1 MSYQVLS
8 LKLRPQRFDEVV
20 GQTHVTRTLQNAI
33 GLDRVAHG
41 YIFSGPRGVGK
52 TTTAR
57 ILAKV
62 LNCKNPKDNNP
73 CGTCVNCTEI
83 TQGSNLDVQEL
94 DGASNRGIDEM
105 RDLREAVKYPPNNSK
120 YRIYII
126 DEVHMLTRE
135 AFNALLKTLE
145 EPPPHVIFIMATTDA
160 HKVPATILSRTQR
173 FDFKHISIND
183 ISEYLKQILESENI
197 KYDTDG
203 IRLIAQK
210 ADGSLR
216 DSLSLLDQTIAYA
229 SDALDVETI
238 RDVLGIIKENV
249 FLNIIQTIEKRD
261 HKEVIHQLSQLID
274 AGYAISD
281 FISGFN
287 EYLRDCMIQKTGESA
302 KLNLSEN
309 SLNWLQTGCR
319 FSTADFLRMLDLSLQ
334 FESKLRFLQ
343 QPQISLEALFIK
355 LSMMDASVDI
365 ASILSGEVP
374 KTISVKK
381 PESQKPSITTENPDS
396 PLPLVQTEPMES
408 PQPTENNPVT
418 EKLTTPTPP
427 VVSEPVP
434 QQVRNLTLEDFN
446 NSWTKIIEGLE
457 EKNSKIAH
465 FLEEAKLS
473 SFDGKQ
479 LLIELV
485 NGHRFHLKTLE
496 KDAEQ
501 IASVINDK
509 LNQKIRIKF
518 HIQENNEEK
527 PEKKKPESAEHP
539 LFMKVLETFEGEIIR

>member
-281 FISGFN
+281 FIGGFN
-287 EYLRDCMIQKTGESA
+287 EFLRSCMIQKTGESA

-381 PESQKPSITTENPDS
+381 PESQKPSITTEKPDS
-396 PLPLVQTEPMES
+396 PLVQTEPMES

-446 NSWTKIIEGLE
+446 NSWTEIIEGLE

>member
-261 HKEVIHQLSQLID
+261 HKEVIHQLNQLID

-287 EYLRDCMIQKTGESA
+287 DFLRNCMIQKTGESA

-309 SLNWLQTGCR
+309 SLNWLQSGCW

-381 PESQKPSITTENPDS
+381 PEYQKPSITTENPDS
-396 PLPLVQTEPMES
+396 PLVQTEPIDS

-427 VVSEPVP
+427 AVSEPVP
-434 QQVRNLTLEDFN
+434 QQVKNLTLEDFN
-446 NSWTKIIEGLE
+446 NSWTEIIEGLE

>member
-287 EYLRDCMIQKTGESA
+287 DFLRNCMIQKTGESA

-309 SLNWLQTGCR
+309 SLNWLQMGCR

-381 PESQKPSITTENPDS
+381 PESQKPSITTEKPDS
-396 PLPLVQTEPMES
+396 PLVQTEPMES

-446 NSWTKIIEGLE
+446 NSWTEIIEGLE

>member
-287 EYLRDCMIQKTGESA
+287 EFLRNCMIQKTGESA

-381 PESQKPSITTENPDS
+381 PESQKPSITTEKPDS
-396 PLPLVQTEPMES
+396 SLVQTEPMES

-418 EKLTTPTPP
+418 EKLTTPTQP

-434 QQVRNLTLEDFN
+434 QQVRNLTLKDFN
-446 NSWTKIIEGLE
+446 NSWTEIIEGLE

>member
-287 EYLRDCMIQKTGESA
+287 EFLRNCMIQKTGESA

-381 PESQKPSITTENPDS
+381 PESQKPSITTEKPDS
-396 PLPLVQTEPMES
+396 SLVQTEPMES

-446 NSWTKIIEGLE
+446 NSWTEIIEGLE

>member
-287 EYLRDCMIQKTGESA
+287 EFLRNCMIQKTGESA

-396 PLPLVQTEPMES
+396 PLVQTEPIDS

-427 VVSEPVP
+427 AVSEPVP

-446 NSWTKIIEGLE
+446 NSWTEIIEGLE

>member
-287 EYLRDCMIQKTGESA
+287 EFLRNCMIQKTGESA

-381 PESQKPSITTENPDS
+381 PESQKPSITTEKPDS
-396 PLPLVQTEPMES
+396 PLVQTEPMES

-427 VVSEPVP
+427 AVSEPVT

-446 NSWTKIIEGLE
+446 NSWTEIIEGLE

-485 NGHRFHLKTLE
+485 NGHRFQLKTLE

>member
-8 LKLRPQRFDEVV
+8 LKLRPQRFDEVI

-62 LNCKNPKDNNP
+62 LNCKNPQENNP
-73 CGTCVNCTEI
+73 CGTCVNCKEI

-94 DGASNRGIDEM
+94 DGASNRGIDEI
-105 RDLREAVKYPPNNSK
+105 RDLREAVKYPPSNGK

-126 DEVHMLTRE
+126 DEVHMLTGP

-173 FDFKHISIND
+173 FDFKQISIND
-183 ISEYLKQILESENI
+183 ISGYLTQILESENI
-197 KYDTDG
+197 KYDSDG

-238 RDVLGIIKENV
+238 RDVLGIMKENV
-249 FLNIIQTIEKRD
+249 FLNIIQSIEKRN

-274 AGYAISD
+274 SGFAISD
-281 FISGFN
+281 FINGFN
-287 EYLRDCMIQKTGESA
+287 EYLRNCMIQKAGESA
-302 KLNLSEN
+302 KLNLSED
-309 SLNWLQTGCR
+309 SLNWLQTDCR

-334 FESKLRFLQ
+334 FESNLKFLQ

-355 LSMMDASVDI
+355 LSMMDSSIDI
-365 ASILSGEVP
+365 ASILSGELSHS
-374 KTISVKK
+374 ISVKK
-381 PESQKPSITTENPDS
+381 PEMKIPPITTEPTPS
-396 PLPLVQTEPMES
+396 APVQVEPKEYLQQTEKS
-408 PQPTENNPVT
+408 DLLPTLPA
-418 EKLTTPTPP
+418 
-427 VVSEPVP
+427 VSEPVP
-434 QQVRNLTLEDFN
+434 QPVRNLTLEDFK
-446 NSWTKIIEGLE
+446 NSWNKIIEGLE

-473 SFDGKQ
+473 TFDGKQ
-479 LLIELV
+479 LSIELV
-485 NGHRFHLKTLE
+485 NGHRFQLKTLE

-501 IASVINDK
+501 IASVIKDK

-518 HIQENNEEK
+518 HIQKNNEEN

>member
-287 EYLRDCMIQKTGESA
+287 DFLRNCMIQKTGESA

-309 SLNWLQTGCR
+309 SLNWLQMGCR

-396 PLPLVQTEPMES
+396 PLVQTEPMES

-446 NSWTKIIEGLE
+446 NSWTEIIEGLE

>member
-287 EYLRDCMIQKTGESA
+287 EFLRNCMIQKTGESA

-309 SLNWLQTGCR
+309 SLNWLQMGCR

-381 PESQKPSITTENPDS
+381 PESQKPSITTGNPDS
-396 PLPLVQTEPMES
+396 PLVQTEPIDS

-446 NSWTKIIEGLE
+446 NSWTEIIEGLE

>member
-83 TQGSNLDVQEL
+83 TQSSNLDVQEL

-281 FISGFN
+281 FISGVN
-287 EYLRDCMIQKTGESA
+287 EILRNCMIKKTGESA
-302 KLNLSEN
+302 QLNLSEN

-355 LSMMDASVDI
+355 LSMMDSSVDI

-381 PESQKPSITTENPDS
+381 PEPKKSTIPTENSISS
-396 PLPLVQTEPMES
+396 PVQTEPIDS

-434 QQVRNLTLEDFN
+434 QQVRNLPLEYFN
-446 NSWTKIIEGLE
+446 NSWPEIIEGLT

-465 FLEEAKLS
+465 FLDGAKLS

>member
-287 EYLRDCMIQKTGESA
+287 EFLRNCMIQKTGESA
-302 KLNLSEN
+302 QLNLSEN

-381 PESQKPSITTENPDS
+381 LESQKPSITTENPD
-396 PLPLVQTEPMES
+396 LPLVQTVPIDS

-446 NSWTKIIEGLE
+446 NSWTEIIEGLE

-485 NGHRFHLKTLE
+485 NGHRFQLKTLE

>member
-287 EYLRDCMIQKTGESA
+287 EFLRNCMIQKTGESA

-381 PESQKPSITTENPDS
+381 PEPQKSTIPTEDSISS
-396 PLPLVQTEPMES
+396 PVQTEPIDS

-446 NSWTKIIEGLE
+446 NSWTEIIEGLE

>member
-249 FLNIIQTIEKRD
+249 FLNIIQTIGKRD

-287 EYLRDCMIQKTGESA
+287 EFLRNCMIQKTGESA

-396 PLPLVQTEPMES
+396 PLVQTEPIDS

-427 VVSEPVP
+427 AVSEPVP

-446 NSWTKIIEGLE
+446 NSWTEIIEGLE

>member
-287 EYLRDCMIQKTGESA
+287 EFLRNCMIQKTGESA

-309 SLNWLQTGCR
+309 SLNWLQMGCR

-396 PLPLVQTEPMES
+396 PLVQTEPIDS

-446 NSWTKIIEGLE
+446 NSWTEIIEGLE

-485 NGHRFHLKTLE
+485 NGHRFQLKTLE

>member
-287 EYLRDCMIQKTGESA
+287 EFLRNCMIQKTGESA

-396 PLPLVQTEPMES
+396 PLVQTEPIDS

-418 EKLTTPTPP
+418 EKLTTPPPP

-446 NSWTKIIEGLE
+446 NSWTEIIEGLE

>member
-261 HKEVIHQLSQLID
+261 HKEVIHQLNQLID
-274 AGYAISD
+274 AGYAIPD

-287 EYLRDCMIQKTGESA
+287 EFLRNCMIQKTGESA

-396 PLPLVQTEPMES
+396 PLVQTEPIDS

-418 EKLTTPTPP
+418 EKLTTPPP
-427 VVSEPVP
+427 PAVSEPVP

-446 NSWTKIIEGLE
+446 NSWTEIIEGLE

-485 NGHRFHLKTLE
+485 NGHRFQLKTLE

>member
-287 EYLRDCMIQKTGESA
+287 EFLRNCMIQKTGESA

-309 SLNWLQTGCR
+309 SLNWLQTDCR

-396 PLPLVQTEPMES
+396 PLVQTEPIDS

-446 NSWTKIIEGLE
+446 NSWTEIIEELE

-485 NGHRFHLKTLE
+485 NGHRFQLKTLE

>member
-274 AGYAISD
+274 AGYAIPD

-287 EYLRDCMIQKTGESA
+287 EFLRNCMIQKTGESA

-309 SLNWLQTGCR
+309 SLNWLQMGCR

-381 PESQKPSITTENPDS
+381 PESQKPSITTEKPDS
-396 PLPLVQTEPMES
+396 PLVQTEPMES

-446 NSWTKIIEGLE
+446 NSWTEIIEGLE

>member
-229 SDALDVETI
+229 RDALDVETI

-274 AGYAISD
+274 AGYAIPD

-287 EYLRDCMIQKTGESA
+287 EFLRNCMIQKTGESA

-396 PLPLVQTEPMES
+396 PLVQTEPIDS

-446 NSWTKIIEGLE
+446 NSWTEIIEGLE

>member
-287 EYLRDCMIQKTGESA
+287 DFLRNCMIQKTGESA

-309 SLNWLQTGCR
+309 SLNWLQSGCW

-355 LSMMDASVDI
+355 LSMMDSSVDI

-381 PESQKPSITTENPDS
+381 PEPQKSTIPTENSISS
-396 PLPLVQTEPMES
+396 PAQTEPIDS
-408 PQPTENNPVT
+408 PPPIENNTVT
-418 EKLTTPTPP
+418 EKLITPTPP
-427 VVSEPVP
+427 AVSESVP

-446 NSWTKIIEGLE
+446 NSWTEIIEGLE

>member
-20 GQTHVTRTLQNAI
+20 GQMHVTRTLQNAI

-62 LNCKNPKDNNP
+62 LNCKNPHENNP

-83 TQGSNLDVQEL
+83 TQGSSLDVQEL
-94 DGASNRGIDEM
+94 DGASNRGIDEI
-105 RDLREAVKYPPNNSK
+105 RDLREAVKYPPNSGK

-126 DEVHMLTRE
+126 DEVHMLTGP

-173 FDFKHISIND
+173 FDFKQISIND
-183 ISEYLKQILESENI
+183 ISDYLTQILESENI
-197 KYDTDG
+197 KYDPDG

-216 DSLSLLDQTIAYA
+216 DSLSLLDQIMAYA

-261 HKEVIHQLSQLID
+261 HKAVIHQLSQFID
-274 AGYAISD
+274 AGFAISD

-287 EYLRDCMIQKTGESA
+287 EFLRNCMIHKTGESA

-309 SLNWLQTGCR
+309 SLIWLQTDCR

-374 KTISVKK
+374 NTSSVKK
-381 PESQKPSITTENPDS
+381 PELQKSSITEKPTS
-396 PLPLVQTEPMES
+396 PPIQSEPMES
-408 PQPTENNPVT
+408 PRLK
-418 EKLTTPTPP
+418 EKHSVAEKPDTPP
-427 VVSEPVP
+427 TLLAVSEPDS
-434 QQVRNLTLEDFN
+434 QQDRNLTVDDFR
-446 NSWTKIIEGLE
+446 NSWNEIVEGLE
-457 EKNSKIAH
+457 ENNSKIAH
-465 FLEEAKLS
+465 FLEGAILS

-479 LLIELV
+479 LLIELI
-485 NGHRFHLKTLE
+485 NGHRFQLKTLE

-501 IASVINDK
+501 IISVINDK

-527 PEKKKPESAEHP
+527 PEKQKLESAEHP

>member
-287 EYLRDCMIQKTGESA
+287 EFLRNCMIQKTGESA

-355 LSMMDASVDI
+355 LSMMDSSVDI

-381 PESQKPSITTENPDS
+381 PEPKKSTIPTENSISS
-396 PLPLVQTEPMES
+396 PVQTEPIDS

-427 VVSEPVP
+427 AVSEPVP

-446 NSWTKIIEGLE
+446 NSWTEIIEGLE

>member
-287 EYLRDCMIQKTGESA
+287 EFLRNCMIKKTGESA
-302 KLNLSEN
+302 QLNLSEN

-396 PLPLVQTEPMES
+396 PLVQTEPIDS
-408 PQPTENNPVT
+408 PQPTENNPVI

-446 NSWTKIIEGLE
+446 NSWTEIIEELE

>member
-261 HKEVIHQLSQLID
+261 HKEVIHQLNQLID

-287 EYLRDCMIQKTGESA
+287 EFLRNCMIQKTGESA

-381 PESQKPSITTENPDS
+381 PESQKPSITTEKPDS
-396 PLPLVQTEPMES
+396 SLVQTEPMES

-418 EKLTTPTPP
+418 EKLTTPPPP

-446 NSWTKIIEGLE
+446 NSWIEIIEGLE

-485 NGHRFHLKTLE
+485 NGHRFQLKTLE

-527 PEKKKPESAEHP
+527 PEKKKPKSAEHP

>member
-281 FISGFN
+281 FIRGFN
-287 EYLRDCMIQKTGESA
+287 EYLRNCMIQKTGESA

-381 PESQKPSITTENPDS
+381 LESQKPSITTENPDS
-396 PLPLVQTEPMES
+396 PLVQTEPIDS

-446 NSWTKIIEGLE
+446 NSWTEIIEGLE
-457 EKNSKIAH
+457 ENNSKIAH

-485 NGHRFHLKTLE
+485 NGHRFQLKTLE

>member
-229 SDALDVETI
+229 SDGLDVETI

-287 EYLRDCMIQKTGESA
+287 EYLRNCMIQKTGESA

-319 FSTADFLRMLDLSLQ
+319 FSPADFLRMLDLSLQ

-381 PESQKPSITTENPDS
+381 PESQKPSITTEKPDS
-396 PLPLVQTEPMES
+396 SLVQTEPMES

-446 NSWTKIIEGLE
+446 NSWTEIIEGLE

>member
-287 EYLRDCMIQKTGESA
+287 EFLRNCMIQKTGESA

-309 SLNWLQTGCR
+309 SLNWLQMGCR

-381 PESQKPSITTENPDS
+381 PESQKPSITTEKPDS
-396 PLPLVQTEPMES
+396 PLVQTEPMDS

-446 NSWTKIIEGLE
+446 NSWTEIIEGLE

>member
-261 HKEVIHQLSQLID
+261 HKEVIHQLNQLID
-274 AGYAISD
+274 AGYAIPD

-287 EYLRDCMIQKTGESA
+287 EFLRNCMIQKTGESA

-381 PESQKPSITTENPDS
+381 PESQKPSITTEKPDS
-396 PLPLVQTEPMES
+396 SLVQTEPMES

-434 QQVRNLTLEDFN
+434 QPVRNLTLEDFN
-446 NSWTKIIEGLE
+446 NSWTEIIEGLE

>member
-173 FDFKHISIND
+173 FDFKHISINN

-229 SDALDVETI
+229 SNTLDVETI

-287 EYLRDCMIQKTGESA
+287 EFLRNCMIQKTGESA

-309 SLNWLQTGCR
+309 SLNWLKSSCR

-334 FESKLRFLQ
+334 FESKLRFFQ

-396 PLPLVQTEPMES
+396 PLVQTEPMES

-427 VVSEPVP
+427 VVSELVP

-446 NSWTKIIEGLE
+446 NSWTEIIEGLE

>member
-274 AGYAISD
+274 AGYAIPD

-287 EYLRDCMIQKTGESA
+287 EFLRNCMIQKTGESA

-396 PLPLVQTEPMES
+396 PLVQTEPIDS

-446 NSWTKIIEGLE
+446 NSWIEIIEGLE

>member
-20 GQTHVTRTLQNAI
+20 GQMHVTRTLQNAI
-33 GLDRVAHG
+33 RLDRVAHG

-62 LNCKNPKDNNP
+62 LNCKNPHENNP

-83 TQGSNLDVQEL
+83 TQGSSLDVQEL
-94 DGASNRGIDEM
+94 DGASNRGIDEI
-105 RDLREAVKYPPNNSK
+105 RDLREAVKYPPNSGK

-126 DEVHMLTRE
+126 DEVHMLTGP

-173 FDFKHISIND
+173 FDFKQISIND
-183 ISEYLKQILESENI
+183 ISDYLTQILESENI

-287 EYLRDCMIQKTGESA
+287 EFLRNCMIHKTGESA

-309 SLNWLQTGCR
+309 SLNWLQTDCR

-374 KTISVKK
+374 NTGSVKK
-381 PESQKPSITTENPDS
+381 PELQKSSITEKPTS
-396 PLPLVQTEPMES
+396 PPIQSEPMES
-408 PQPTENNPVT
+408 PRLK
-418 EKLTTPTPP
+418 EKHSVAEKPDTPQTLLA
-427 VVSEPVP
+427 VSEPDS
-434 QQVRNLTLEDFN
+434 QQDRNLTVDDFR
-446 NSWTKIIEGLE
+446 NSWNEIVEGLE
-457 EKNSKIAH
+457 ENNSKIAH
-465 FLEEAKLS
+465 FLEGAILS

-479 LLIELV
+479 LLIELI
-485 NGHRFHLKTLE
+485 NGHRFQLKTLE

-501 IASVINDK
+501 IISVINDK

-527 PEKKKPESAEHP
+527 SEKQKLESAEHP

>member
-287 EYLRDCMIQKTGESA
+287 EFLRNCMIQKTGESA

-355 LSMMDASVDI
+355 LSMMDSSVDI

-381 PESQKPSITTENPDS
+381 PEPKKLTIPTENSISS
-396 PLPLVQTEPMES
+396 PVQTEPMDS

-427 VVSEPVP
+427 AVSEPVP

-446 NSWTKIIEGLE
+446 NSWTEIIEGLE

>member
-287 EYLRDCMIQKTGESA
+287 EFLRNCMIQKTGESA

-381 PESQKPSITTENPDS
+381 PESQKPSITTEKPDS
-396 PLPLVQTEPMES
+396 PLVQAEPMES

-434 QQVRNLTLEDFN
+434 QQARNLTLEDFN
-446 NSWTKIIEGLE
+446 NSWTEIIEGLE

>member
-287 EYLRDCMIQKTGESA
+287 EFLRNCMIKKTGESA
-302 KLNLSEN
+302 QLNLSEN

-381 PESQKPSITTENPDS
+381 PEYQKPSITTENPDS
-396 PLPLVQTEPMES
+396 PLVQTEPIDS

-446 NSWTKIIEGLE
+446 NSWTEIIEGLE